1 MAKPIPTPEQVAQL
15 EKEKAKQEGFAAA
28 FAAAAPAKQARA
40 AELLV
45 ADEAFKD
52 QFTWY
57 NESIIAKY
65 DAERKALDGQYIAT
79 PISEADVVGPA
90 TIDASARTTPS
101 LPDTDIVRV
110 AEFDGGP
117 LINTDVNE
125 TFAIAEQANIEDVL
139 VNGYGAGSG
148 FNATTQT
155 ATALTAASTTLD
167 VEDSVA
173 AVTVSVNDVLVV
185 KGVTEIAIIK
195 ITGITDNMGG
205 DPPFEYTWDIEIIV
219 PPSGTIAIG
228 ADFDSFT
235 GFTNGERTTKT
246 ASDSDFQGLMD
257 SLITD
262 LEAQIAVRQARLAE
276 QLAAIGTND
285 DPEGTAEFATATTNI
300 NTSDSFLT
308 SYLGTT
314 DISDTGLGT
323 LSTER
328 GVRGGQITARV
339 AEIVAAYTGRS
350 ENFYDKR
357 YSLANNR
364 GNTARGTLRLAKA
377 TEEAAGQVLSY
388 AGSAQ
393 DAADAMGDILS

>member
-1 MAKPIPTPEQVAQL
+1 MAKPTPTPEQAEQL

-28 FAAAAPAKQARA
+28 FAAAAPAKQERA

-45 ADEAFKD
+45 ADSAFQD
-52 QFTWY
+52 QFDWY
-57 NESIIAKY
+57 NDDIISKY
-65 DAERKALDGQYIAT
+65 DDERKALDGQYIAD
-79 PISEADVVGPA
+79 PITEADVEGPA
-90 TIDASARTTPS
+90 SINPAVRTTPS
-101 LPDTDIVRV
+101 LPATDIVRV
-110 AEFDGGP
+110 PEFDGGP

-125 TFAIAEQANIEDVL
+125 TFAISEQANIEDVL

-148 FNATTQT
+148 FNATTLT

-167 VEDSVA
+167 VEDAVA

-185 KGVTEIAIIK
+185 RGVSEIAIIK

-205 DPPFEYTWDIEIIV
+205 DPPFEYTWDIEMIV
-219 PPSGTIAIG
+219 APAGTIAIG
-228 ADFDSFT
+228 ADFDTFT

-276 QLAAIGTND
+276 QLTAIGAND
-285 DPEGTAEFATATTNI
+285 DPEGTSEFATATTNI

-328 GVRGGQITARV
+328 GVRGGQVTSRV

-350 ENFYDKR
+350 ENFYDQR
-357 YSLANNR
+357 YSIANNR

-377 TEEAAGQVLSY
+377 TEEAATQVTAY
-388 AGSAQ
+388 ADSAQ